1 MSAKTT
7 ENRVLMKGNDAIAE
21 AAIRAGCWAYFGYPI
36 TPQNELIAY
45 MAKHMLDRGRVFIQA
60 ESETAAINMVYGAS
74 AAGARAMT
82 SSSSPGI
89 SLKQEGISY
98 AAGADIP
105 LVVVNVVRGGPGL
118 GSIAPAQS
126 DYFQSTRGGGHGD
139 YRCIVLAPKSV
150 QECADLTYLAFD
162 LADQYRMP
170 VIVLADGMIGQ
181 MMEGVVLPPD
191 RFPADLPGGGLP
203 SDGLPGGGVPG
214 GGVPGGGLPPR
225 DWAVGHMADTR
236 RNPDASGVSDA
247 PRASRH
253 ITSIHLVPEE
263 LEAKTRARFAR
274 YEEIKA
280 RETRFEALD
289 CGLDGSVS
297 AAATGVAAAGEGPDL
312 TLVAYGTSARVALG
326 AKKLAE
332 KEGIKLGLFR
342 PITLWP
348 FPYIPLAQIAAT
360 GKPLLTVEMSLGQLV
375 EDVKLAVLEADSGR
389 PAFPGPRAPVH
400 LLGHS
405 GGVIPTEEEVFA
417 EAKKILRR

>member
-1 MSAKTT
+1 VKVNSAEKNN
-7 ENRVLMKGNDAIAE
+7 ENQVLMKGNEAIAE

-36 TPQNELIAY
+36 TPQNEIIAY
-45 MAKHMLDRGRVFIQA
+45 MAQNMLERGRVFIQA

-74 AAGARAMT
+74 AAGVRAMT

-162 LADQYRMP
+162 LADQYRIP

-181 MMEGVVLPPD
+181 MMEGVVLPPERD
-191 RFPADLPGGGLP
+191 SADIPR
-203 SDGLPGGGVPG
+203 
-214 GGVPGGGLPPR
+214 R
-225 DWAVGHMADTR
+225 DWTVGRMAER
-236 RNPDASGVSDA
+236 EESPGAA
-247 PRASRH
+247 RH
-253 ITSIHLVPEE
+253 ITSIHLDPDE
-263 LEAKTRARFAR
+263 LEAMNTARFLR
-274 YEEIKA
+274 YEQITTAEI
-280 RETRFEALD
+280 RFEAA
-289 CGLDGSVS
+289 GLPPEG
-297 AAATGVAAAGEGPDL
+297 TEAGAEPEL
-312 TLVAYGTSARVALG
+312 ILVAYGTSARVALG

-332 KEGIKLGLFR
+332 REGLRLGIFR

-348 FPYIPLAQIAAT
+348 FPSEALSRAVRHGT
-360 GKPLLTVEMSLGQLV
+360 PLLTVEMSLGQLV
-375 EDVKLAVLEADSGR
+375 EDVRLAVNGA
-389 PAFPGPRAPVH
+389 APVH
-400 LLGHS
+400 LLGHC

-417 EAKKILRR
+417 EAKRILKSRRQA

>member
-1 MSAKTT
+1 MNEEK
-7 ENRVLMKGNDAIAE
+7 VLMKGNEAVAE
-21 AAIRAGCWAYFGYPI
+21 AAIRAGCGAYFGYPI

-60 ESETAAINMVYGAS
+60 ESETASINMVYGAS
-74 AAGARAMT
+74 AAGVRAMT

-105 LVVVNVVRGGPGL
+105 VVVVNVVRGGPGL
-118 GSIAPAQS
+118 GSIAPSQG

-162 LADQYRMP
+162 LADKYRMP

-181 MMEGVVLPPD
+181 MMEGVVLPPE
-191 RFPADLPGGGLP
+191 RRPEDLPK
-203 SDGLPGGGVPG
+203 
-214 GGVPGGGLPPR
+214 R
-225 DWAVGHMADTR
+225 DWTVGYMAGR
-236 RNPDASGVSDA
+236 P
-247 PRASRH
+247 SRH
-253 ITSIHLVPEE
+253 ITSINLIPEE
-263 LEAKTRARFAR
+263 LEAKTKAR
-274 YEEIKA
+274 YA
-280 RETRFEALD
+280 RYTTIAETETRFETAD
-289 CGLDGSVS
+289 PG
-297 AAATGVAAAGEGPDL
+297 AGPADL

-332 KEGIKLGLFR
+332 KEGVNLGLFR
-342 PITLWP
+342 PVTLWP
-348 FPYIPLAQIAAT
+348 FPYRALAEIAGR
-360 GKPLLTVEMSLGQLV
+360 GKPLLAVEMSLGQLV
-375 EDVKLAVLEADSGR
+375 EDVKLSVLEAPEGSPR
-389 PAFPGPRAPVH
+389 PQVH

-417 EAKKILRR
+417 EAKRILGGGAKK